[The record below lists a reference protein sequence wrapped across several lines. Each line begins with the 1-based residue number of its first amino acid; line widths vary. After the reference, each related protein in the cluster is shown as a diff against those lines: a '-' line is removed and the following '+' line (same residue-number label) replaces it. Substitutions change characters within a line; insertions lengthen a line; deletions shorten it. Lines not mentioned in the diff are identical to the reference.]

1 MTRAWPAVRI
11 EVILRSKFLIVDNK
25 NLLSLIIG
33 MYGMTMRKTYYLL
46 ICVLA
51 MATGMALSG
60 CKARGLTK
68 EEVHRRHYDTIQNNM
83 WQIQDDVDAA
93 LLLDRPSRLSEQ
105 MVR

>member
-1 MTRAWPAVRI
+1 
-11 EVILRSKFLIVDNK
+11 
-25 NLLSLIIG
+25 
-33 MYGMTMRKTYYLL
+33 MRKTYYLL